1 MSTKDNEHIR
11 RAQTKCHDVEVK
23 EINYYPKTQDRFLS
37 NKNNKSQFIDLI
49 SRFLKNDH
57 QNVINCNGD
66 ADTTIV
72 ETAINQATLSSN
84 HVVVVADDTDIAI
97 MLLYHWKDCIVD
109 IIFYPQRL
117 QKGWSVKSITP
128 FLTTI
133 KEHLLFIHAW
143 SGCDTVSAPFGK
155 GKASFL
161 QLCEKSEELKDIS
174 TSMTDVWAA
183 VEDIGSL
190 SKDVFRILYHGKK
203 EDTLT
208 KLGYAQKYTLDI
220 GLVIILQH
228 CSTL

>member
-1 MSTKDNEHIR
+1 MR
-11 RAQTKCHDVEVK
+11 G
-23 EINYYPKTQDRFLS
+23 L
-37 NKNNKSQFIDLI
+37 
-49 SRFLKNDH
+49 
-57 QNVINCNGD
+57 
-66 ADTTIV
+66 
-72 ETAINQATLSSN
+72 
-84 HVVVVADDTDIAI
+84 
-97 MLLYHWKDCIVD
+97 
-109 IIFYPQRL
+109 
-117 QKGWSVKSITP
+117 
-128 FLTTI
+128 
-133 KEHLLFIHAW
+133 
-143 SGCDTVSAPFGK
+143 GCDTVSAPFGK

-208 KLGYAQKYTLDI
+208 KLRYAQKYTLDI